1 MKILILKQINI
12 LKFIINILSLLFLF
26 SMSSQSESDTIYV
39 KNKYGIRAGIDLSKQ
54 IRMLTEEYSGLSLY
68 GDIKIKERLFIVAE
82 LGNDQKTIETENI
95 NSKLSGS
102 YIKTGFNYN
111 LYNNLPGLNN
121 EIYVG
126 LRYSQSLFKNEL
138 IDYSIY
144 NKDRFW
150 NDQRILEYKEFDNL
164 KSSWIEFVVGFNS
177 EIKNNLFMGLS
188 LRLNRMLK
196 QDTPENFTNLFI
208 PGFNKVTE
216 NNNFG
221 TGITYS
227 IIYQIPIIKK

>member
-1 MKILILKQINI
+1 
-12 LKFIINILSLLFLF
+12 
-26 SMSSQSESDTIYV
+26 MSSQSENDTIYI
-39 KNKYGIRAGIDLSKQ
+39 KNKYGIRVGIDLSKQ

-138 IDYSIY
+138 INYSVY

-196 QDTPENFTNLFI
+196 QDIPENFTNLFI

>member
-1 MKILILKQINI
+1 
-12 LKFIINILSLLFLF
+12 
-26 SMSSQSESDTIYV
+26 MSSQSESDTIYV

-150 NDQRILEYKEFDNL
+150 NDQRILEYKEFENL

-196 QDTPENFTNLFI
+196 QDIPENFTNLFI

>member
-1 MKILILKQINI
+1 
-12 LKFIINILSLLFLF
+12 
-26 SMSSQSESDTIYV
+26 MSSQSESDTIYV

-95 NSKLSGS
+95 NSILSGS

-196 QDTPENFTNLFI
+196 QDIPENFTNLFI

-227 IIYQIPIIKK
+227 VIYQIPIIKK

>member
-1 MKILILKQINI
+1 
-12 LKFIINILSLLFLF
+12 
-26 SMSSQSESDTIYV
+26 MSSQSENDTIYV

-138 IDYSIY
+138 INYSIY

-150 NDQRILEYKEFDNL
+150 NDQKILEYKEFDNL

-188 LRLNRMLK
+188 LRLNRMLN
-196 QDTPENFTNLFI
+196 QDIPENFTNLFI

>member
-1 MKILILKQINI
+1 
-12 LKFIINILSLLFLF
+12 
-26 SMSSQSESDTIYV
+26 MSSQSENGTIFV

-196 QDTPENFTNLFI
+196 QDIPENFTNLFI

-227 IIYQIPIIKK
+227 VIYQIPIIKK

>member
-1 MKILILKQINI
+1 
-12 LKFIINILSLLFLF
+12 
-26 SMSSQSESDTIYV
+26 MSSQSESDTIYV

-54 IRMLTEEYSGLSLY
+54 IRMLTEKYSGLSLY
-68 GDIKIKERLFIVAE
+68 SDIKIKERLFIVAE

-196 QDTPENFTNLFI
+196 QDIPENFTNLFI

>member
-1 MKILILKQINI
+1 
-12 LKFIINILSLLFLF
+12 
-26 SMSSQSESDTIYV
+26 MSSQSESDTIYV

-95 NSKLSGS
+95 NSKFSGS

-138 IDYSIY
+138 IDYTIY

-196 QDTPENFTNLFI
+196 QDIPENFTNLFI

-227 IIYQIPIIKK
+227 VIYQIPIIKK

>member
-1 MKILILKQINI
+1 
-12 LKFIINILSLLFLF
+12 
-26 SMSSQSESDTIYV
+26 MSSQSENDTIYV

-196 QDTPENFTNLFI
+196 QDIPENFTNLFI

>member
-1 MKILILKQINI
+1 
-12 LKFIINILSLLFLF
+12 
-26 SMSSQSESDTIYV
+26 MSSQSENDTIYV

-150 NDQRILEYKEFDNL
+150 NDQRISEYKEFDNL

>member
-1 MKILILKQINI
+1 
-12 LKFIINILSLLFLF
+12 
-26 SMSSQSESDTIYV
+26 MSSQSESDTIYV

-188 LRLNRMLK
+188 LRLNKMLK
-196 QDTPENFTNLFI
+196 QDVPENFTNLFI

>member
-1 MKILILKQINI
+1 M
-12 LKFIINILSLLFLF
+12 LFRSF

-196 QDTPENFTNLFI
+196 QDIPENFTNLFI

>member
-1 MKILILKQINI
+1 
-12 LKFIINILSLLFLF
+12 
-26 SMSSQSESDTIYV
+26 MSSQSENDTIYV

-82 LGNDQKTIETENI
+82 LGNDQKIIETENI

-196 QDTPENFTNLFI
+196 QYTPENFTNLFI

-227 IIYQIPIIKK
+227 IIYQIPIL

>member
-1 MKILILKQINI
+1 
-12 LKFIINILSLLFLF
+12 
-26 SMSSQSESDTIYV
+26 MSSQSESDTIYV

-54 IRMLTEEYSGLSLY
+54 IRMLTEEYSGFSLY

-196 QDTPENFTNLFI
+196 QDIPENFTNLFI

>member
-1 MKILILKQINI
+1 
-12 LKFIINILSLLFLF
+12 
-26 SMSSQSESDTIYV
+26 MSSQSENDTIYV

-164 KSSWIEFVVGFNS
+164 KSSCIEFVVGFNS

-188 LRLNRMLK
+188 LRLNRILK
-196 QDTPENFTNLFI
+196 QDIPENFTNLFI

>member
-1 MKILILKQINI
+1 
-12 LKFIINILSLLFLF
+12 
-26 SMSSQSESDTIYV
+26 MSSQSENDTIYV

-102 YIKTGFNYN
+102 YMKAGFNYN

-121 EIYVG
+121 EIYIG

-196 QDTPENFTNLFI
+196 QDIPENFTNLFI

>member
-1 MKILILKQINI
+1 
-12 LKFIINILSLLFLF
+12 
-26 SMSSQSESDTIYV
+26 MSSQSENDSIYV

-196 QDTPENFTNLFI
+196 QDIPENFTNLFI

>member
-1 MKILILKQINI
+1 
-12 LKFIINILSLLFLF
+12 
-26 SMSSQSESDTIYV
+26 MSSQSESDTIYV

-68 GDIKIKERLFIVAE
+68 GDIKIKEKLFIVAE

-196 QDTPENFTNLFI
+196 QDIPENFTNLFI

>member
-1 MKILILKQINI
+1 
-12 LKFIINILSLLFLF
+12 
-26 SMSSQSESDTIYV
+26 MSSQYETDTIYV
-39 KNKYGIRAGIDLSKQ
+39 KNKYGIRVGIDLSKQ
-54 IRMLTEEYSGLSLY
+54 IRMLTEEYNGFSLY

-95 NSKLSGS
+95 NSKFSGS

-126 LRYSQSLFKNEL
+126 IRYSQSLFNNEL

-150 NDQRILEYKEFDNL
+150 NDQRILEYREFNNL

-188 LRLNRMLK
+188 LRLYRMLK
-196 QDTPENFTNLFI
+196 QDIPENFTNLFI

>member
-1 MKILILKQINI
+1 
-12 LKFIINILSLLFLF
+12 
-26 SMSSQSESDTIYV
+26 MSSQSESDTIYV

-188 LRLNRMLK
+188 LRLNRILK
-196 QDTPENFTNLFI
+196 QDIPENFTNLFI

-227 IIYQIPIIKK
+227 VIYQIPIIKK

>member
-1 MKILILKQINI
+1 
-12 LKFIINILSLLFLF
+12 
-26 SMSSQSESDTIYV
+26 MSSQSENDTIYV

-196 QDTPENFTNLFI
+196 QDIPGNFTNLFI

>member
-1 MKILILKQINI
+1 
-12 LKFIINILSLLFLF
+12 
-26 SMSSQSESDTIYV
+26 MSSQSENDTIYV

-54 IRMLTEEYSGLSLY
+54 IRMLTEEYSGLSIY
-68 GDIKIKERLFIVAE
+68 SDIKIKERLFIVAE

-188 LRLNRMLK
+188 LRLNRILK
-196 QDTPENFTNLFI
+196 QDIPENFTNLFI

>member
-1 MKILILKQINI
+1 
-12 LKFIINILSLLFLF
+12 
-26 SMSSQSESDTIYV
+26 MSSQSESDTIYV
-39 KNKYGIRAGIDLSKQ
+39 KNKYGIRVGIDLSKQ

-196 QDTPENFTNLFI
+196 QDIPENFTNLFI

-227 IIYQIPIIKK
+227 VIYQIPIIKK

>member
-1 MKILILKQINI
+1 
-12 LKFIINILSLLFLF
+12 
-26 SMSSQSESDTIYV
+26 MSSQSENDTIYV

-82 LGNDQKTIETENI
+82 LGNDQKIIETENI

-196 QDTPENFTNLFI
+196 QDIPENFTNLFI

>member
-1 MKILILKQINI
+1 
-12 LKFIINILSLLFLF
+12 
-26 SMSSQSESDTIYV
+26 MSSQSESDTIYV
-39 KNKYGIRAGIDLSKQ
+39 KNKYGIRVGIDLSKQ

-68 GDIKIKERLFIVAE
+68 SDIKIKERLFIVAE

-196 QDTPENFTNLFI
+196 QDIPENFTNLFI

-227 IIYQIPIIKK
+227 VIYQIPIIKK

>member
-1 MKILILKQINI
+1 
-12 LKFIINILSLLFLF
+12 
-26 SMSSQSESDTIYV
+26 MSSQSESDTIYV

-54 IRMLTEEYSGLSLY
+54 IRMLTEEYNGLSLY

-196 QDTPENFTNLFI
+196 QDIPENFTNLFI

-227 IIYQIPIIKK
+227 VIYQIPIIKK

>member
-1 MKILILKQINI
+1 
-12 LKFIINILSLLFLF
+12 
-26 SMSSQSESDTIYV
+26 MSSQSENDTIYV

-150 NDQRILEYKEFDNL
+150 DDQRILEYKEFDNL

-196 QDTPENFTNLFI
+196 QDIPENFTNLFI

-216 NNNFG
+216 NNNVG

-227 IIYQIPIIKK
+227 VIYQIPIIKK

>member
-1 MKILILKQINI
+1 
-12 LKFIINILSLLFLF
+12 
-26 SMSSQSESDTIYV
+26 MSSQSESDTIYV

-150 NDQRILEYKEFDNL
+150 NDQRIIEYKEFDNL

-196 QDTPENFTNLFI
+196 QDVPENFTNLFI

>member
-1 MKILILKQINI
+1 
-12 LKFIINILSLLFLF
+12 
-26 SMSSQSESDTIYV
+26 MSSQSESDTIYV

-54 IRMLTEEYSGLSLY
+54 IRMLTEEYNGLSLY

-150 NDQRILEYKEFDNL
+150 NEQRIVEYKEFDNL

-188 LRLNRMLK
+188 LRLNRILK
-196 QDTPENFTNLFI
+196 QDIPENFTNLFI

-227 IIYQIPIIKK
+227 VIYLSLIHI

>member
-1 MKILILKQINI
+1 
-12 LKFIINILSLLFLF
+12 
-26 SMSSQSESDTIYV
+26 MSSQSESDTIYV

-196 QDTPENFTNLFI
+196 QDIPENFTNLFI

-227 IIYQIPIIKK
+227 VIYQIPIIKR

>member
-1 MKILILKQINI
+1 
-12 LKFIINILSLLFLF
+12 
-26 SMSSQSESDTIYV
+26 MSSQSENDTIYV

-54 IRMLTEEYSGLSLY
+54 IRMLTEKYSGLSLY
-68 GDIKIKERLFIVAE
+68 SDIKIKERLFIVAE

-196 QDTPENFTNLFI
+196 QDMPENFTNLFI

>member
-1 MKILILKQINI
+1 
-12 LKFIINILSLLFLF
+12 
-26 SMSSQSESDTIYV
+26 MSSQSENDTIYV

-126 LRYSQSLFKNEL
+126 LRYSQSSFKNEL

-196 QDTPENFTNLFI
+196 QDIPENFTNLFI

>member
-1 MKILILKQINI
+1 
-12 LKFIINILSLLFLF
+12 
-26 SMSSQSESDTIYV
+26 MSSQSESDTIYV

-150 NDQRILEYKEFDNL
+150 NDQRIIEYKEFDNL

-196 QDTPENFTNLFI
+196 QDIPENFTNLFI

>member
-1 MKILILKQINI
+1 MLNI
-12 LKFIINILSLLFLF
+12 LKFIINILFLF
-26 SMSSQSESDTIYV
+26 FLLNMSSQYETDTIYV
-39 KNKYGIRAGIDLSKQ
+39 KKKYGIRVGIDLSKQ
-54 IRMLTEEYSGLSLY
+54 IRMLTEEYNGFSLY

-95 NSKLSGS
+95 NSKFSGS

-126 LRYSQSLFKNEL
+126 IRYSQSLFNNEL

-150 NDQRILEYKEFDNL
+150 NDQRILEYREFNNL

-188 LRLNRMLK
+188 LRLYRMLK
-196 QDTPENFTNLFI
+196 QDIPENFTNLFI

>member
-1 MKILILKQINI
+1 
-12 LKFIINILSLLFLF
+12 
-26 SMSSQSESDTIYV
+26 MSSQSENDTIYV

-196 QDTPENFTNLFI
+196 QDIPENFTNLFI

-227 IIYQIPIIKK
+227 IIYQIPIIKM

>member
-1 MKILILKQINI
+1 
-12 LKFIINILSLLFLF
+12 
-26 SMSSQSESDTIYV
+26 MSSQSESDTIYV

-54 IRMLTEEYSGLSLY
+54 IRMLTEEYNGLSLY

-150 NDQRILEYKEFDNL
+150 NEQRIVEYKEFDNL

-188 LRLNRMLK
+188 LRLNRILK
-196 QDTPENFTNLFI
+196 QDIPENFTNLFI

-227 IIYQIPIIKK
+227 VIYQIPIIKK

>member
-1 MKILILKQINI
+1 
-12 LKFIINILSLLFLF
+12 
-26 SMSSQSESDTIYV
+26 MSSQSESDSIYV

-196 QDTPENFTNLFI
+196 QDIPENFTNLFI

-227 IIYQIPIIKK
+227 VIYQIPIIKK

>member
-1 MKILILKQINI
+1 
-12 LKFIINILSLLFLF
+12 
-26 SMSSQSESDTIYV
+26 MSSQSENDTIYV

-150 NDQRILEYKEFDNL
+150 NDQIISEYKEFDNL

-196 QDTPENFTNLFI
+196 QDIPENFTNFFI

>member
-1 MKILILKQINI
+1 
-12 LKFIINILSLLFLF
+12 
-26 SMSSQSESDTIYV
+26 MSSQSESDTIYV
-39 KNKYGIRAGIDLSKQ
+39 KNKYGIRFGIDLSKQ

-126 LRYSQSLFKNEL
+126 LRFSQSLFKNEL

-144 NKDRFW
+144 NKNRFW
-150 NDQRILEYKEFDNL
+150 NDQRIVEYKEFDNL
-164 KSSWIEFVVGFNS
+164 KSSWIEFVIGFNS

-196 QDTPENFTNLFI
+196 QDIPENFTNLFI